1 VDPSDSVDPVALA
14 AVPADPVDPAALA
27 VLAVDP
33 VDLAV
38 GPVDLVA
45 DHAVLAVDPVDLA
58 VGLVD
63 LAAVPVGPSAGA
75 EHSQPCEISS
85 PNKPQ

>member
-58 VGLVD
+58 
-63 LAAVPVGPSAGA
+63 AVPVGPSAGA